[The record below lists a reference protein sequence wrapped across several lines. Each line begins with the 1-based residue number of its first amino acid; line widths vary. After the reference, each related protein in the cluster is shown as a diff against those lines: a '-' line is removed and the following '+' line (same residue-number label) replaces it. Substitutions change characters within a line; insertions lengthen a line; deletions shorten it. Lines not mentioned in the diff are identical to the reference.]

1 MDNGL
6 HGAEMAMST
15 NGSDFRPPELA
26 VIVPTFNERGNVTAL
41 FRLLETA
48 LAGIAWEVI
57 YVDDDSR
64 DGTLDELQDLSR
76 KDGRVRYLHRIGR
89 RGLASA
95 VVEGML
101 ATNSSYIAV
110 IDCDLQHDETKL
122 PEMLDLLRCG
132 AFDVVVGSRYME
144 QGGFGDWPENRRLIS
159 QAATR
164 LAHAVLPVALSDP
177 MSGFFALTRE
187 AFQRSVRG
195 LSKQGYKI
203 LLDIVLSFETPPRV
217 REVPYTFRRRTQGQ
231 SKLDSSVVID
241 YLVLLLDKTVGHL
254 VPARFILFAAVGA
267 SGVIV
272 HMLSL
277 VTLMALSIGF
287 TMAQAGA
294 TLAAMTF
301 NFFVNNILTYRDER
315 LKGLRPVV
323 GGLLSFYAVCALGAV
338 SNVGVA
344 SVLFEK
350 NYVWWLS
357 AIVGILVGV
366 VWNYA
371 LTSTFTW
378 RGR

>member
-1 MDNGL
+1 
-6 HGAEMAMST
+6 MS
-15 NGSDFRPPELA
+15 DVLA
-26 VIVPTFNERGNVTAL
+26 P
-41 FRLLETA
+41 
-48 LAGIAWEVI
+48 
-57 YVDDDSR
+57 VD
-64 DGTLDELQDLSR
+64 EPW
-76 KDGRVRYLHRIGR
+76 
-89 RGLASA
+89 
-95 VVEGML
+95 VVL
-101 ATNSSYIAV
+101 
-110 IDCDLQHDETKL
+110 
-122 PEMLDLLRCG
+122 
-132 AFDVVVGSRYME
+132 
-144 QGGFGDWPENRRLIS
+144 
-159 QAATR
+159 
-164 LAHAVLPVALSDP
+164 
-177 MSGFFALTRE
+177 
-187 AFQRSVRG
+187 
-195 LSKQGYKI
+195 
-203 LLDIVLSFETPPRV
+203 PRV
-217 REVPYTFRRRTQGQ
+217 REVPYTFRLRTQGQ

>member
-1 MDNGL
+1 M
-6 HGAEMAMST
+6 
-15 NGSDFRPPELA
+15 
-26 VIVPTFNERGNVTAL
+26 
-41 FRLLETA
+41 
-48 LAGIAWEVI
+48 
-57 YVDDDSR
+57 
-64 DGTLDELQDLSR
+64 
-76 KDGRVRYLHRIGR
+76 
-89 RGLASA
+89 
-95 VVEGML
+95 
-101 ATNSSYIAV
+101 
-110 IDCDLQHDETKL
+110 
-122 PEMLDLLRCG
+122 
-132 AFDVVVGSRYME
+132 
-144 QGGFGDWPENRRLIS
+144 
-159 QAATR
+159 
-164 LAHAVLPVALSDP
+164 
-177 MSGFFALTRE
+177 
-187 AFQRSVRG
+187 
-195 LSKQGYKI
+195 
-203 LLDIVLSFETPPRV
+203 
-217 REVPYTFRRRTQGQ
+217 
-231 SKLDSSVVID
+231 
-241 YLVLLLDKTVGHL
+241 
-254 VPARFILFAAVGA
+254 GA